1 MRRKTVSDVQQQV
14 SELIRQRDRT
24 AVGEIDD
31 AEWSAKL
38 WRSVLT
44 LWQTALLRLSRLRL
58 TDEID
63 EALRYYDLSLFDV
76 VPALNAELRRAL
88 NEHGPTPA
96 CFPGPYCCP
105 APGSAATATATRSSR

>member
-1 MRRKTVSDVQQQV
+1 MRRKTISDVQRQV
-14 SELIRQRDRT
+14 DERDRT
-24 AVGEIDD
+24 AVGETDD

-76 VPALNAELRRAL
+76 VPALN
-88 NEHGPTPA
+88 PS
-96 CFPGPYCCP
+96 
-105 APGSAATATATRSSR
+105 SAGR